1 MSQAKWQVLQWAGRL
16 VKYAQTS
23 ALGKFGYGFV
33 SGPAEDASLGDQS
46 TQQPVRFMQWF
57 GFRSTPVVNHGECV
71 VVAPRGGTS
80 NAVAV
85 AADNLSYGPTDLKEG
100 EACMYAKEGQT
111 IRMDT
116 HGDIVMNGGT
126 KTVAREGD
134 EADGGALS
142 VQIATVA
149 GVPVITNVYYWEPGA
164 IVATIVP
171 AFPSKLAIKV
181 KLGPGAPRVKA

>member
-1 MSQAKWQVLQWAGRL
+1 MSAAKWQVLQWAGRL
-16 VKYAQTS
+16 VKYAQLA
-23 ALGKFGYGFV
+23 ALSSKFGYGYV
-33 SGPAEDASLGDQS
+33 SGPAEDQSLGDES
-46 TQQPVRFMQWF
+46 TQQRVRFMQWF

-111 IRMDT
+111 LRMDT
-116 HGDIVMNGGT
+116 NGDIVLNGGT

-142 VQIATVA
+142 VAMGMSGVA
-149 GVPVITNVYYWEPGA
+149 SVLYWEPGSL
-164 IVATIVP
+164 VATTVATFP
-171 AFPSKLAIKV
+171 AKTPIKV
-181 KLGPGAPRVKA
+181 KLGPGAPKVKA